1 MIKAIEC
8 VRFSVRESRHL
19 PPDDEPFAT
28 WTVLGYPEN
37 STKPI
42 PIQDCHTEEIANSI
56 VNSLNIIAS

>member
-1 MIKAIEC
+1 MIEAIEC

-28 WTVLGYPEN
+28 WTVLGYSEN
-37 STKPI
+37 GTKPI
-42 PIQDCHTEEIANSI
+42 PIQDCNEKETAESI